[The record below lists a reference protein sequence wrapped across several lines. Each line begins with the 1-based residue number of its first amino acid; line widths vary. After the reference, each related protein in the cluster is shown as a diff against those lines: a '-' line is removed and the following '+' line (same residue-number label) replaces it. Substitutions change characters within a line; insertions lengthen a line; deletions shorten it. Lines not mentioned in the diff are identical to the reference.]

1 MSLFKVNDFSNFDT
15 VFKNISKIGDELS
28 KGVTFETGG
37 FNPRVNI
44 MENQDGISVLVELAG
59 VNKEDVSISVN
70 DDNLLTI
77 KGERKQNIENQG
89 RNFLRREII
98 FGEFSRS
105 FLLPEYLDTEKIKAK
120 FNDGV
125 LEIMVLKKE
134 EIAPKEINVQII

>member
-1 MSLFKVNDFSNFDT
+1 MSLFRVNDFSNFDT

-120 FNDGV
+120 FNEGV

>member
-1 MSLFKVNDFSNFDT
+1 MSLFRVNDFSNFDT